1 MFQITEF
8 RELTTVEKLFEMHRK
23 YVSSGDLFESSR
35 LADDILKIINDIN
48 PLFDQ
53 LDSFDDAAEWLERN
67 REKLENDIN
76 E

>member
-8 RELTTVEKLFEMHRK
+8 RELTTIERLFELHRRH
-23 YVSSGDLFESSR
+23 VESGDLFETR
-35 LADDILKIINDIN
+35 ALADDILKIINDIN

-67 REKLENDIN
+67 REKVE
-76 E
+76 EYG

>member
-8 RELTTVEKLFEMHRK
+8 RELTTVERLFELHRRH
-23 YVSSGDLFESSR
+23 VASGDLFESQT

-67 REKLENDIN
+67 REKLQDEGF